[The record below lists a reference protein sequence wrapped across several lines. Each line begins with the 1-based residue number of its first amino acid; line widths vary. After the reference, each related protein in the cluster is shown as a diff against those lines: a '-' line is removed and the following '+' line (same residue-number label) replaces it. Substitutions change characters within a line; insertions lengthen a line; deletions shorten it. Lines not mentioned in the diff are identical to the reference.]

1 MLTLPQVQYCD
12 ARPYAAIR
20 ARLRT
25 PEQVAAWAPLMWAEV
40 RSWLAFEGRLEAG
53 PPFVRYFELHEEGPV
68 ELEAGL
74 TIFSPLLGAEATG
87 TGSGR
92 IVTGV
97 LSAGEYATLLHEG
110 PADELRPARV
120 ALRDW
125 SREQGLRR
133 DVSTDLPDGELF
145 EFYLRD
151 QETEIALRVPSI
163 PEGL

>member
-1 MLTLPQVQYCD
+1 MLTPPQVQYCD

-20 ARLRT
+20 ARLRR

-53 PPFVRYFELHEEGPV
+53 PPFVRYFVLHEQGPV
-68 ELEAGL
+68 EVEAGL
-74 TIFSPLLGAEATG
+74 TVFSPLHGAEATG
-87 TGSGR
+87 TGR

-110 PADELRPARV
+110 PTAELLPARA
-120 ALRDW
+120 ALRAW
-125 SREQGLRR
+125 GREQGLQLETSA
-133 DVSTDLPDGELF
+133 DEPNGELF
-145 EFYLRD
+145 EFHLRER
-151 QETEIALRVPSI
+151 ETEIALRVPSI